1 MSRFRF
7 LALLV
12 LAFEATVA
20 VQDELAWTRK
30 RWADHTLEFPWVA
43 FKEQAL
49 RVEKR
54 GMTTLEGPY
63 DNLPERYRA
72 AEAKCVGLGGI
83 LGDRTLVRGIIV
95 TAWRTARQSPLV
107 GPAPVNDC
115 YPWPS
120 SNTRS
125 EPLHADV
132 LELSTVLE
140 VADEEEA
147 LGALSCR
154 TCQLLL
160 RRLWH
165 GLVAW
170 VDGTGAVPNAP
181 TVEAY
186 ATQLCQTEVGWQLGS
201 VG

>member
-72 AEAKCVGLGGI
+72 AEAKCVGFGGDFGRQDAGAGHHCHCLADSQPTPI
-83 LGDRTLVRGIIV
+83 GRT
-95 TAWRTARQSPLV
+95 SS
-107 GPAPVNDC
+107 VNAC

-120 SNTRS
+120 PIIRS

-186 ATQLCQTEVGWQLGS
+186 ATQLCQTEVGRRLGG
-201 VG
+201 VE

>member
-72 AEAKCVGLGGI
+72 AEAK
-83 LGDRTLVRGIIV
+83 
-95 TAWRTARQSPLV
+95 
-107 GPAPVNDC
+107 
-115 YPWPS
+115 
-120 SNTRS
+120 S

-140 VADEEEA
+140 VTDEEEA

-186 ATQLCQTEVGWQLGS
+186 ATQLCQTEVGRRLGG
-201 VG
+201 VE